1 VVVAAVPS
9 AWGGGRAMAA
19 EGDTMPLQVPALKP
33 TPGLVVHQRR
43 PPPAGASRAHDRRM
57 VSAFAAVLASAAA
70 LVLLAFTVGSSG
82 GATGA
87 TGRAR
92 PIFTAIAR
100 AYATQCMTVAN
111 PTPLCLNG
119 EGYAKP
125 TGGSIS
131 LSRVHGMGNLN
142 NYNYLT
148 VTGEDGHQIRA
159 VLEGSD
165 GYHKSWDGYGSVWT
179 GPIHNRLARGD
190 GIVDYVQV
198 KDIQTGEIA
207 YFRFPCGEDAATQP
221 PLTLSSFIHQH
232 QR

>member
-1 VVVAAVPS
+1 MVLAAVPS
-9 AWGGGRAMAA
+9 ARGGGRAMAA
-19 EGDTMPLQVPALKP
+19 EGDTMSQQVPALKP
-33 TPGLVVHQRR
+33 ALVVYQRR
-43 PPPAGASRAHDRRM
+43 HKPAGASRAHDRRR
-57 VSAFAAVLASAAA
+57 VAAFAAAIASAAA
-70 LVLLAFTVGSSG
+70 LVLLAFTVGSSDSG
-82 GATGA
+82 GTGA
-87 TGRAR
+87 TGKAR

-100 AYATQCMTVAN
+100 AYATQCMTEAN

-125 TGGSIS
+125 TSGSIS

-198 KDIQTGEIA
+198 KDMQSGEMA
-207 YFRFPCGEDAATQP
+207 YFRFPCGEGAATQT